1 MKGKVTKRASQ
12 PSSQFEHIRERME
25 QARQRVIGAPGRP
38 SFSIPF
44 MEPAVDIYETE
55 EQVVIVV
62 EIAGIGDHDVELE
75 VEGSR
80 CTLRGERKPAPH
92 EANRE
97 FRQVEISNGPFQRE
111 LFLPAAVNPDA
122 VETVYKDGMLQIKLP
137 KASLARSRTLTI
149 LVR

>member
-1 MKGKVTKRASQ
+1 MKSRMTKRASQ

-38 SFSIPF
+38 SFSVPF

-55 EQVVIVV
+55 DQVVIVA
-62 EIAGIGDHDVELE
+62 EIAGIRDQDLALE
-75 VEGSR
+75 VEGSK
-80 CTLRGERKPAPH
+80 CTLRGERKPAQQGGK
-92 EANRE
+92 RDY
-97 FRQVEISNGPFQRE
+97 RQVEISHGPFQRE

-122 VETVYKDGMLQIKLP
+122 VETVYKDGMLQIVLP
-137 KASLARSRTLTI
+137 KASPARSRALTI

>member
-1 MKGKVTKRASQ
+1 
-12 PSSQFEHIRERME
+12 ME

-55 EQVVIVV
+55 DQVVMVA
-62 EIAGIGDHDVELE
+62 EIAGIRDQDLELE

-80 CTLRGERKPAPH
+80 CILRGVRKPLPQG
-92 EANRE
+92 EKRE
-97 FRQVEISNGPFQRE
+97 FRQVEIGHGPFQRE

-122 VETVYKDGMLQIKLP
+122 VTTVYKDGMLQIALP
-137 KASLARSRTLTI
+137 KASPARSRTLTI

>member
-1 MKGKVTKRASQ
+1 
-12 PSSQFEHIRERME
+12 ME

-55 EQVVIVV
+55 DQVVIVA
-62 EIAGIGDHDVELE
+62 EIAGIRDQDLELE

-80 CTLRGERKPAPH
+80 CILRGVRKPLPQG
-92 EANRE
+92 EKRE
-97 FRQVEISNGPFQRE
+97 FRQVEIGHGPFQRE
-111 LFLPAAVNPDA
+111 LFLPAAVNPEA
-122 VETVYKDGMLQIKLP
+122 VTTVYKDGMLQIALP
-137 KASLARSRTLTI
+137 KASPARSRTLTI

>member
-1 MKGKVTKRASQ
+1 MKGRTTRRTAQ

-38 SFSIPF
+38 SFSNPF

-55 EQVVIVV
+55 DQVVIVA
-62 EIAGIGDHDVELE
+62 EIAGIRDQDLELE
-75 VEGSR
+75 VDGSR
-80 CTLRGERKPAPH
+80 CILRGERKPAPQ
-92 EANRE
+92 RE
-97 FRQVEISNGPFQRE
+97 KREIRQVEIGLGPFQRE

-122 VETVYKDGMLQIKLP
+122 VETVYKDGMLQIALP
-137 KASLARSRTLTI
+137 KASPARSRTLTI

>member
-1 MKGKVTKRASQ
+1 MKGRTTRRTAQ

-55 EQVVIVV
+55 DQVVMVA
-62 EIAGIGDHDVELE
+62 EIAGIRDQDLELE

-80 CTLRGERKPAPH
+80 CILRGVRKPLPQG
-92 EANRE
+92 EKRE
-97 FRQVEISNGPFQRE
+97 FRQVEIGHGPFQRE

-122 VETVYKDGMLQIKLP
+122 VTTVYKDGMLQIALP
-137 KASLARSRTLTI
+137 KASPARSRTLTI